1 MLAKLRIYFDENK
14 MWFYLAQYML
24 ISFLLA
30 LAAILVDIRYIP
42 ILDYVPNIFLTSV
55 ELAKLILST
64 LAGSLLTITTFTFS
78 TIMVVLTMYSSNFS
92 PRVVNNF
99 LTEKITMKV
108 LGIFVGG
115 FFYCILALFFMR
127 NAYSKYMVIS
137 ATIAVGYSV
146 LCTIYFVVFVY
157 SVSSSI
163 QASTLIRRLYDEAY
177 ESIERVLK
185 GREGHLTVD
194 EYEEKTYNHSL
205 EITSEESGYLILVEF
220 NEILKDIKDL
230 KADLVIEV
238 DMGDFVAKNQRIAT
252 IHYNEDDL
260 SVSKQNKIK
269 KSFTYESERVEF
281 NDYRFS
287 LQKIIDITLRAMSPG
302 INDPNTSIH
311 CINILGVIMG
321 KLGEIDGRYTILK
334 DSKTDSQ
341 VVYGDFNFK
350 AELYFTF
357 YQIIHYGKKDVSI
370 VIALYNALKTISLA
384 ASDSK
389 QETIREFSDYLYE
402 STRDNITN
410 ETDIEMVKMVK
421 EAL

>member
-341 VVYGDFNFK
+341 VVYGDLN
-350 AELYFTF
+350 LRLNYTLLFT
-357 YQIIHYGKKDVSI
+357 K
-370 VIALYNALKTISLA
+370 
-384 ASDSK
+384 
-389 QETIREFSDYLYE
+389 
-402 STRDNITN
+402 
-410 ETDIEMVKMVK
+410 
-421 EAL
+421 

>member
-1 MLAKLRIYFDENK
+1 MLAKLRIYYDENK

-177 ESIERVLK
+177 ESIERTLK

-194 EYEEKTYNHSL
+194 TYEEKPYNHSA
-205 EITSEESGYLILVEF
+205 EITSDESGYLILVEF

-230 KADLVIEV
+230 TADLAIEV
-238 DMGDFVAKNQRIAT
+238 DMGDFVSKNQRIAT
-252 IHYNEDDL
+252 IHYNKDDL

-302 INDPNTSIH
+302 INDPNTSVH

-321 KLGEIDGRYTILK
+321 KLGEIDGRYTVLK
-334 DSKTDSQ
+334 DNKTDSQ

-357 YQIIHYGKKDVSI
+357 YQIIHYGKADVSI

-389 QETIREFSDYLYE
+389 QEIIREFSDYISE
-402 STRDNITN
+402 STKDYITN
-410 ETDIEMVKMVK
+410 DTDIEMVRMVK
-421 EAL
+421 NTI